1 MNKEKI
7 DERKVKIERVL
18 IIFTRQ
24 ASHMSLDVS
33 IVMIRQKSNDSLN
46 NYIVRFTRETLQVR
60 NLISGLSQTLQVRN
74 LICYICICMSIIW
87 INYVELNI

>member
-1 MNKEKI
+1 
-7 DERKVKIERVL
+7 
-18 IIFTRQ
+18 
-24 ASHMSLDVS
+24 MSLDVS

>member
-1 MNKEKI
+1 
-7 DERKVKIERVL
+7 
-18 IIFTRQ
+18 
-24 ASHMSLDVS
+24 MSLDVS

-74 LICYICICMSIIW
+74 LICYICIFLKQKLILNSFFKETDIILF
-87 INYVELNI
+87 IEVKFKF